1 MAVAP
6 GYDEAA
12 LTGVLG
18 IPWLLTVRSAQ
29 TTSAPVL
36 ELTPH
41 VAVPLPEPL
50 AVATQL
56 TLTATRLVTASFPAG
71 AQAQEQDFRFFYN
84 GAQITTLRVYT
95 PITATVGAALPTLFM
110 VYPTQVD
117 LWQQVS
123 TAYASQGFALI
134 AISPI
139 AERAVNIDAHAQ
151 DARVALTLA
160 LQGKLNMQV
169 RGGQVIALG
178 GSFSSAILHRLLR
191 DEGDHVAG
199 WVTVGGISN
208 AFSGTA
214 DFYAGRLLLPAQYE
228 YLIPALG
235 QPHIYPLPFLR
246 FSPVYTA
253 AQLPPT
259 LIIHTDVDHVIPIDQ
274 AYQLEAALRA
284 AQVPVEVYYYRDVSH
299 YLQIDEGMTDAGRSM
314 FLRVADFARRWLA
327 Q

>member
-1 MAVAP
+1 
-6 GYDEAA
+6 
-12 LTGVLG
+12 LG
-18 IPWLLTVRSAQ
+18 IPWLLSVRSAQ
-29 TTSAPVL
+29 TTTAPVL

-41 VAVPLPEPL
+41 VAIPLPEPL
-50 AVATQL
+50 AQATQL
-56 TLTATRLVTASFPAG
+56 TLTATRVVTASFPAG
-71 AQAQEQDFRFFYN
+71 AQAQEQDFAFFYN
-84 GAQITTLRVYT
+84 GAQVTTLRVYT
-95 PITATVGAALPTLFM
+95 PITGTITGTVGVALPTLFM

-139 AERAVNIDAHAQ
+139 GERAVNIDAHAQ

-191 DEGDHVAG
+191 DTGEHVAG

-214 DFYAGRLLLPAQYE
+214 DFYAGRLVLPPQYE

-246 FSPVYTA
+246 FSPVYSA

-299 YLQIDEGMTDAGRSM
+299 YLQIDEAMTDAGRSM
-314 FLRVADFARRWLA
+314 FFRVADFARRVLA
-327 Q
+327 H